1 LLQGLDRDTGEPRSS
16 IFVGLTCP
24 ISQEDEPMICPFCK
38 QESDEPCRNTVEMQR
53 RASDHIERCD
63 NALKNLKGIVFG

>member
-1 LLQGLDRDTGEPRSS
+1 LQWDLGRDTREPGSG

-24 ISQEDEPMICPFCK
+24 VSEEVESMMCPFCK
-38 QESDEPCRNTVEMQR
+38 QEVDEPCRNTVEMQR

-63 NALKNLKGIVFG
+63 KALKNLKGLVFG